1 MEKDWKNLGDKILES
16 VTDAL
21 NSGDFS
27 QLNDLVSG
35 TVNNVVQ
42 EAKRQA
48 EQKKASED
56 DFIRFAQENAESREK
71 WERQQEEIRRRQEER
86 REEWRNRQ
94 QQRLNREAEE
104 RREAEKRREA
114 EARRAAAA
122 GKSGTGGQSRQ
133 KQVKKIPFVRV
144 GDVSS
149 ILNTVFGSLWL
160 GLTFLFVLPILLTM
174 DGSGAFFAMPVFIF
188 LLFLAASS
196 FLLWKGTRQRGLLSR
211 AERYIKFC
219 GKKMYADIEDLARH
233 MNMSVR
239 AVKKDWK
246 KMLEIGMFPQG
257 HLDKQETC
265 VMLTDEVYRQYV
277 EADRAYQDREE
288 RKERENR
295 PLTPGER
302 EQEEKRRQESELN
315 SMVAEGMSYIQ
326 KLRALNDAIP
336 GEEISDRLSQLES
349 LLKQIFD
356 RVREHPEQKDRIQK
370 LMEYYLPT
378 TVKLVEAYVDFEK
391 VQDPGQDIREAKEEI
406 YKTLG
411 IINEAFAELLNNLF
425 QDAVFD
431 VTTDAQ
437 VLQTMLAREG
447 LRREMNAQTVSDG
460 TEKSAVK
467 IVQKDSIQKENIQKE
482 AIQEEPLKK
491 EMSVEESVAVLGLP
505 GIGEDPTGQVL
516 KAPWEE

>member
-1 MEKDWKNLGDKILES
+1 MEKDWKNLGDQILGS
-16 VTDAL
+16 VADAL

-48 EQKKASED
+48 EQKKAAED

-94 QQRLNREAEE
+94 QQRINREAEE
-104 RREAEKRREA
+104 RREAEKRRED

-122 GKSGTGGQSRQ
+122 GNSGAAARSRQ

-188 LLFLAASS
+188 LMFLAASS
-196 FLLWKGTRQRGLLSR
+196 FMLWKGTKQRGLLSR

-233 MNMSVR
+233 MGMSVR

-246 KMLEIGMFPQG
+246 KMLKIGMFPQG

-295 PLTPGER
+295 PLTPEER

-315 SMVAEGMSYIQ
+315 SMVAEGMNYIQ
-326 KLRALNDAIP
+326 KLRELNEAIP
-336 GEEISDRLSQLES
+336 GEEISGRLSQLES
-349 LLKQIFD
+349 LLRQIFD
-356 RVREHPEQKDRIQK
+356 RVREHPEQMDRMQK

-411 IINEAFAELLNNLF
+411 IINEAFVELLNNLF

-447 LRREMNAQTVSDG
+447 LRREMNAQPVSG
-460 TEKSAVK
+460 GPEKNAEK
-467 IVQKDSIQKENIQKE
+467 IVQKEGIQKE
-482 AIQEEPLKK
+482 ATQEEPLMK
-491 EMSVEESVAVLGLP
+491 EMSVEESAASLGLS
-505 GIGEDPTGQVL
+505 GIGEEDPAGQVL
-516 KAPWEE
+516 RAPWEE